1 LEKNNTKTFS
11 VDDIAESISVM
22 NIFTEN
28 INDAKRIFANILIKY
43 SNKQLSL
50 DEETVRDIVSWAS
63 DFAMVKERVGS
74 HTKGIKPN

>member
-1 LEKNNTKTFS
+1 
-11 VDDIAESISVM
+11 M
-22 NIFTEN
+22 NVFTEN

-74 HTKGIKPN
+74 HAKGIKPN